1 MSVNTTR
8 YDRYGRPAGY
18 INPIEGA
25 PEPYKIKQASATT
38 TYTCFYETGSD
49 PRAIRRDVQLED
61 EAQACV
67 GWGAWDNAENID
79 YYPINSVFT
88 VDSETK
94 ALVSVSPYNT
104 PVAPLS

>member
-1 MSVNTTR
+1 MAFRGSALHDVR
-8 YDRYGRPAGY
+8 RVPAS
-18 INPIEGA
+18 E
-25 PEPYKIKQASATT
+25 
-38 TYTCFYETGSD
+38 FV
-49 PRAIRRDVQLED
+49 RRDVQLED

-88 VDSETK
+88 VNSETK
-94 ALVSVSPYNT
+94 ALVSVAPYDT

>member
-1 MSVNTTR
+1 MSSFKYVE
-8 YDRYGRPAGY
+8 DPILGKGRAEFENG
-18 INPIEGA
+18 
-25 PEPYKIKQASATT
+25 
-38 TYTCFYETGSD
+38 GSE

-67 GWGAWDNAENID
+67 GWGTWDNAENID

-88 VDSETK
+88 VNSETK